1 MRTVENSQFRR
12 TGPGPT
18 HEAVDKEDAIHA
30 RVLVVDDDV
39 AVRTLLSVVL
49 ADDSWDVVVAGT
61 IEEALAIVHDGGIT
75 VVVLDR
81 HLVDADGIEL
91 LEDLGRATET
101 GTIPVILI
109 SARADHDSRVA
120 GLDAGALDFVDKDMT
135 PVELKARVRSHVNHA
150 GRLAALVADRAR
162 DQDLLI
168 DASAA
173 MVRATTSV
181 DVARTATS
189 RALGLPDVDLAV
201 VVGFVGPGS
210 GRVIALSGSTVGVSL
225 SSGAPVPPEAD
236 RALRAQAGEGPW
248 VEPASGMALSSVIGG
263 APSLVCAAPLVQDGR
278 TIGILGT
285 ASLRGTR
292 ERSRILSGTAGLARA
307 AASRFGELLSAEART
322 RHDLDALEAAV
333 AGNGVASVFQP
344 VVRTET
350 RTVEGFEALTR
361 FRDGQ
366 PPEPR
371 FRSAGLLGVG
381 VELQLAAITQQ
392 LRAAEALP
400 TTAWVAL
407 NLSPS
412 VILDHRLPAVL
423 GRTDRQVVLELT
435 EHDPID
441 DYDRLLTAFRDLP
454 SSPRLSIDDAG
465 SGYACLAHVLALE
478 PDFVK
483 LDKAWIREV
492 DTDGARQAL
501 ISGVRGFA
509 EELGAQVIAE
519 GVERVEELAVLED
532 LGVSLAQG
540 HLLGEPRSAAEAE
553 PTKGPGRP

>member
-1 MRTVENSQFRR
+1 MR
-12 TGPGPT
+12 
-18 HEAVDKEDAIHA
+18 A

-49 ADDSWDVVVAGT
+49 DDDSWDVVVAGT
-61 IEEALAIVHDGGIT
+61 VEEALALVHDGGIT

-91 LEDLGRATET
+91 LEDLGQASET

-120 GLDAGALDFVDKDMT
+120 GLDAGALDFVDKEMT

-168 DASAA
+168 DSSAA
-173 MVRATTSV
+173 LVRATTAI

-201 VVGFVGPGS
+201 VVGLVGPGS

-236 RALRAQAGEGPW
+236 RALRAQAEAGPW
-248 VEPASGMALSSVIGG
+248 VEPASGMALSSIIGG
-263 APSLVCAAPLVQDGR
+263 APSLVCAAPLVHGGR
-278 TIGILGT
+278 TVAVLGT

-307 AASRFGELLSAEART
+307 AASRFGELLAAEVRT
-322 RHDLDALEAAV
+322 RHDLEALEAAV

-344 VVRTET
+344 VARAGSL
-350 RTVEGFEALTR
+350 RVEGFEALTR
-361 FRDGQ
+361 FVDGM

-371 FRSAGLLGVG
+371 FRSAGLLGVR
-381 VELQLAAITQQ
+381 VELELAAMTQQ

-400 TTAWVAL
+400 TAAWVAL

-412 VILDHRLPAVL
+412 VMLDRRLPAVL
-423 GRTDRQVVLELT
+423 ARTDRQVVLELT
-435 EHDPID
+435 EHDPIE
-441 DYDRLLTAFRDLP
+441 DYAVLLRALATLP
-454 SSPRLSIDDAG
+454 GSPKLSIDDAG

-483 LDKAWIREV
+483 LDKAWVREV

-519 GVERVEELAVLED
+519 GVERAEELAVLED
-532 LGVSLAQG
+532 LGVAYVQG
-540 HLLGEPRSAAEAE
+540 HLLGEPRSAAEA
-553 PTKGPGRP
+553 PRTTGPGLP